1 MYIPRCNIRRLARQ
15 FASHSLNCR
24 AREPLFGEPGGGEGT
39 CAGSYTKGSMKQ
51 QLSGLLVLSALGL
64 IAAKADAAP
73 SVEALEAL
81 GKQVFFDEI
90 SVPARQSCA
99 SCHVAVNGFTAG
111 SEQVNLG
118 SVAVPGAQPHRIGNR
133 KPPSAAYAASSP
145 NLSGGF
151 FGPDCAS
158 APFGI
163 FCIGGVFWDGRA
175 TGTAIGDEVFGG
187 DPALASAYAAFLGP
201 LADQALGPFANPVEQ
216 NVPVG
221 NTALPGAEFVC
232 NHVKDARYAP
242 LFKLAWG
249 AKPDCVHNADL
260 EFKRI
265 AVAISAFE
273 HADEMNSFSSF
284 RDIAL
289 ADDADGKFPLD
300 DFSAAENLGHD
311 LFYNT
316 VANGGA
322 GCASCHNSGVP
333 FLVFAPDGTLLQNPD
348 ARGEEPD
355 QIYSDSSFHNI
366 GLPPNPDAANFDP
379 NDADV
384 GLAGFTGVVGHEGDF
399 RTPTLRNVDMRRNKH
414 FTKAYMHNGYFKS
427 LEQVVHFYN
436 TATSKPVC
444 SMSGASAA
452 EAIANDCWPQPE
464 TPSVLPLTGLVGD
477 LGLTPHEEAALVAYL
492 KTLTDTEVVKAPKP
506 YHPEH

>member
-1 MYIPRCNIRRLARQ
+1 LKKKIP
-15 FASHSLNCR
+15 SL
-24 AREPLFGEPGGGEGT
+24 T
-39 CAGSYTKGSMKQ
+39 MAGAF
-51 QLSGLLVLSALGL
+51 VLSAGN
-64 IAAKADAAP
+64 AAAAP
-73 SVEALEAL
+73 SVAALEEL

-99 SCHVAVNGFTAG
+99 TCHVPANGFTAG
-111 SEQVNLG
+111 SEIINLNG
-118 SVAVPGAQPHRIGNR
+118 VAVPGAAPHRVGNR

-151 FGPDCAS
+151 FGPDCAN
-158 APFGI
+158 APFGL

-175 TGTAIGDEVFGG
+175 TGTAIGHEVFAG
-187 DPALASAYAAFLGP
+187 DADLTSAYAEFLGP
-201 LADQALGPFANPVEQ
+201 LADQALGPFANDVEQ

-221 NTALPGAEFVC
+221 NTELPGAEFVC
-232 NHVKDARYAP
+232 RHVARARYRE
-242 LFKLAWG
+242 LFELAWG
-249 AKPDCVHNADL
+249 AKPDCRNAADL

-273 HADEMNSFSSF
+273 HSSELNSFSSF

-300 DFSAAENLGHD
+300 DFTAEQNLGHD
-311 LFYNT
+311 LFYNN

-322 GCASCHNSGVP
+322 GCANCHNSGTP
-333 FLVFAPDGTLLQNPD
+333 FILFLPPDFLPIQNPD

-355 QIYSDSSFHNI
+355 QIYADNSFHNI

-379 NDADV
+379 NAPDL
-384 GLAGFTGVVGHEGDF
+384 GLAGFTGVPGHEGDF
-399 RTPTLRNVDMRRNKH
+399 RTPTLRNVDMRRSKH

-444 SMSGASAA
+444 SMSGASAE
-452 EAIANDCWPQPE
+452 EAIANNCWPLAE

-492 KTLTDTEVVKAPKP
+492 KTLTDTAVVRPPRP
-506 YHPEH
+506 YHSRR